1 MGRAILAVVVAY
13 IAMAIL
19 VIAVF
24 TGIWFGFGPDRL
36 LQPGSFKGN
45 LPFSIAAPA
54 ITVLGAIFGGWLC
67 AKIGRGRKPAM
78 VLAAIVLVLGGT
90 MAFFT
95 LQKPF
100 PADPRDP
107 SMTVKQIMEIGRE
120 PTWLAIFNPIGGA
133 VGVLIGGVVLARGRE
148 RASPADAPI
157 ALPPREAP

>member
-1 MGRAILAVVVAY
+1 MVRAILAVVVAY

-24 TGIWFGFGPDRL
+24 SGIWFGLGPDRL

-45 LPFSIAAPA
+45 LPFSIAAPT

-67 AKIGRGRKPAM
+67 ARIGRGGKPAIA
-78 VLAAIVLVLGGT
+78 LAAVVLLLGGA
-90 MAFFT
+90 MAYFT

-107 SMTVKQIMEIGRE
+107 AMTVKQIMEIGRE

-133 VGVLIGGVVLARGRE
+133 VGVLIGGLALARRRE
-148 RASPADAPI
+148 PGSPA
-157 ALPPREAP
+157 

>member
-1 MGRAILAVVVAY
+1 M
-13 IAMAIL
+13 
-19 VIAVF
+19 
-24 TGIWFGFGPDRL
+24 
-36 LQPGSFKGN
+36 
-45 LPFSIAAPA
+45 PFSIAAPA